1 MKRLMI
7 KCAESKGKNCQ
18 IGLSEDKRL
27 DRKTQK
33 MQKKA
38 RNM

>member
-1 MKRLMI
+1 MI
-7 KCAESKGKNCQ
+7 KCTESKAEIRQ
-18 IGLSEDKRL
+18 IGLSEDKRP

-38 RNM
+38 RKM